1 MEKVH
6 NDTFYINSNEPF
18 AQLKLNKTFHELV
31 TNIDKPFEK
40 VAIVC
45 IGTDRSTGDSY
56 GPLVGYF
63 LSKYKNLYS
72 FDVYGTIHDPVHA
85 LNLEEVLSS
94 INNPDTLIIAIDS
107 ALGKLENIGYIMT
120 SYDPIYP
127 GSGVGKKLPP
137 VGDIQLSGIVN
148 MSGFMSSALLQCTRL
163 SLVYRMAQ
171 MTAWA
176 IIYACSQSPLKEK
189 IYTYKRQN
197 ISLLK

>member
-1 MEKVH
+1 M
-6 NDTFYINSNEPF
+6 FSSNTPCLS
-18 AQLKLNKTFHELV
+18 QDSNNELV
-31 TNIDKPFEK
+31 TNIDKSFKK

-45 IGTDRSTGDSY
+45 IGTDRSTEDSY

-72 FDVYGTIHDPVHA
+72 FDVYGTIRDPVHA
-85 LNLEEVLSS
+85 LNLGKVLSS

-107 ALGKLENIGYIMT
+107 ALGKLKNIGYIMT

-127 GSGVGKKLPP
+127 KSGVGKKLLP

-148 MSGFMSSALLQCTRL
+148 MNGFMSSALLQCIRL

-171 MTAWA
+171 MTVWVV
-176 IIYACSQSPLKEK
+176 IYVCSQSPLKEK
-189 IYTYKRQN
+189 IYTCKRQN